1 MAQNTVVSIAA
12 AVGTGVMVKALELGT
27 PLAGVA
33 ACSVFAL
40 CVGVGSLMKVD
51 VKSAAPK
58 AKKMSKKEKRALAAA
73 NAPDTAS
80 EDAAAAAKA
89 EAKALKKRAK
99 EQARK
104 ATRRAA
110 AAAEKEAAAKEEKQK
125 AVVAV
130 VVAEVPAE
138 KKLTAAQLKKKK
150 QKAKAKAKKAA
161 SSSEAAPPQLVAAPA
176 AQAEGPTGWEEVK
189 QKKGKKVVKAEDE
202 EDADAPAFTL
212 NHYVERKYF
221 KIIIGTGGANL
232 RSITEATNTQIDL
245 PKEGGM
251 AFEISISGPEAGCR
265 RAQAAIDQLVA
276 KGYCDLTHAGTV
288 DTLVDVPENKRG
300 IVIGPKGS
308 NLKALQER
316 LGVKINFPE
325 KGSEDGVTIVGEAE
339 AIKKA
344 AAAIK
349 MLVEEGYSDITH
361 ENYIKANVEVVRDL
375 LKNLIGPGGATIK
388 GIQKSCN
395 VNINIPSEKSGE
407 TVVLTVLGEAEGV
420 AEARVQI
427 LALMVPPE
435 PTPIAPE
442 WQQQASLQHVDA
454 W

>member
-1 MAQNTVVSIAA
+1 M
-12 AVGTGVMVKALELGT
+12 
-27 PLAGVA
+27 
-33 ACSVFAL
+33 
-40 CVGVGSLMKVD
+40 
-51 VKSAAPK
+51 
-58 AKKMSKKEKRALAAA
+58 
-73 NAPDTAS
+73 
-80 EDAAAAAKA
+80 
-89 EAKALKKRAK
+89 
-99 EQARK
+99 
-104 ATRRAA
+104 
-110 AAAEKEAAAKEEKQK
+110 
-125 AVVAV
+125 
-130 VVAEVPAE
+130 
-138 KKLTAAQLKKKK
+138 

-161 SSSEAAPPQLVAAPA
+161 SSEAAPPQLAASA
-176 AQAEGPTGWEEVK
+176 AQAEAPTGWEEVK
-189 QKKGKKVVKAEDE
+189 QKKGKKVIKAEE
-202 EDADAPAFTL
+202 EDADAPVFTL

-251 AFEISISGPEAGCR
+251 AFEISISGPEVGCR

-288 DTLVDVPENKRG
+288 DQVVDVPENKRG
-300 IVIGPKGS
+300 IVIGPKGA
-308 NLKALQER
+308 NLKAMQEK

-325 KGSEDGVTIVGEAE
+325 KGSEDGVSIVGEAE

-375 LKNLIGPGGATIK
+375 LKNLIGPGGAIIR
-388 GIQKSCN
+388 GIQKSCS